1 MLFLV
6 KFSRPDI
13 SNSVRELA
21 KVNDGATNENF
32 KQMLRAVRFV
42 LDTRKKVLRF
52 KPKINKQNDEIWDVY
67 GYCDSDFARDKDSRL
82 SVSGF
87 CVFVMGCLV
96 SWKSRG
102 QKNVTLS
109 STEAEYVAI
118 SELCAELLFVRMIL
132 TFLGKK
138 IDYPIIVR
146 CDNIGAIFLAHN
158 TKTSHRTKHI
168 DTRYHFVR
176 EYVEDNVLK
185 IVFVKLADNQADP
198 FTKNLGEES
207 FKKNA
212 DVYQE

>member
-1 MLFLV
+1 
-6 KFSRPDI
+6 
-13 SNSVRELA
+13 
-21 KVNDGATNENF
+21 
-32 KQMLRAVRFV
+32 MLRAVKFL
-42 LDTRKKVLRF
+42 LDTRLKSLRF
-52 KPKINKQNDEIWDVY
+52 KLKHGKKDNEVWDVCS
-67 GYCDSDFARDKDSRL
+67 YCDSDYAGDKETRL

-96 SWKSRG
+96 SWKSQG

-118 SELCAELLFVRMIL
+118 LELCAELLFVRMIL
-132 TFLGKK
+132 MFFRKK
-138 IDYPIIVR
+138 IEYLIIVR
-146 CDNIGAIFLAHN
+146 CNNIGAIFLAHN

-185 IVFVKLADNQADP
+185 IVFVKSAENQADP
-198 FTKNLGEES
+198 FTKNVGEES
-207 FKKNA
+207 FAKNA